1 MKKYLKVIA
10 VVLIGVLFLA
20 GCKKENK
27 NPLIGSWKYEGSD
40 YTYIFKEDGSGTYSY
55 GESVMEFTYTT
66 EGDKISILYKG
77 NTAPFETTFT
87 IEGNKLNM
95 KDSFGNDTIYKKQ

>member
-1 MKKYLKVIA
+1 
-10 VVLIGVLFLA
+10 
-20 GCKKENK
+20 
-27 NPLIGSWKYEGSD
+27 
-40 YTYIFKEDGSGTYSY
+40 
-55 GESVMEFTYTT
+55 MEFTYTT

-95 KDSFGNDTIYKKQ
+95 KDSFGKDTIYKKQ